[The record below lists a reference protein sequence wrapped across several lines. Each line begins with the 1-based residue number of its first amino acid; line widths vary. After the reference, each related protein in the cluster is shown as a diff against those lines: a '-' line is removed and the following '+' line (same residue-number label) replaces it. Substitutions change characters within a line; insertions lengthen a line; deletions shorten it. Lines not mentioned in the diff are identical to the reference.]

1 MVSGPQPWH
10 VLQRGEEVVL
20 KQSTSVPLPST
31 IHDSTGDPT
40 WLTYT
45 LCCSGV
51 CVCIVIEYKVSIYCG
66 NFYVGF

>member
-1 MVSGPQPWH
+1 MVGGPQPWH
-10 VLQRGEEVVL
+10 VLQRGEEIVL

-45 LCCSGV
+45 ACTV
-51 CVCIVIEYKVSIYCG
+51 CTVVV
-66 NFYVGF
+66 YVYALSLDIKI